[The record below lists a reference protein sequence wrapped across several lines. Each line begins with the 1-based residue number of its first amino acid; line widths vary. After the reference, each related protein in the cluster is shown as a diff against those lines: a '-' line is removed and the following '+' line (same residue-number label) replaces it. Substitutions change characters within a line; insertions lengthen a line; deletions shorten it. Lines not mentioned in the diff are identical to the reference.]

1 MDSEIGMQLPHMMLQ
16 PVYSRIRSY
25 LEQVFK
31 RKAMAH
37 IKLPEGV
44 PGILGPLMA
53 YPDSAA
59 HLNGRAET
67 VLRGPSSLTEA
78 EREMIAAFVSSGNDC
93 YFCTNSHAAAARHLL
108 GDDAELVDDIL
119 NHGPAADIGEKMR
132 ALLAIA
138 AKIRRAGRL
147 VSAED
152 VSAARAAGAD
162 DKAIHDTV
170 LIALMFCM
178 YNRYVDGLGT
188 WAPRNRTLYDQ
199 LGARLA
205 AKGYVGT

>member
-1 MDSEIGMQLPHMMLQ
+1 MIQ
-16 PVYSRIRSY
+16 PVYNRIRSF
-25 LEQVFK
+25 LHNVFK
-31 RKAMAH
+31 EKAMAH
-37 IKLPEGV
+37 IKLPDGV

-53 YPDSAA
+53 YPDSAT
-59 HLNGRAET
+59 HLNGLAEA

-93 YFCTNSHAAAARHLL
+93 YFCANSHAAAARHLL
-108 GDDAELVDDIL
+108 GDEAELVDDIL
-119 NHGPAADIGEKMR
+119 NNGPSAEISDKMR
-132 ALLAIA
+132 VLLGIA
-138 AKIRRAGRL
+138 GKIRRDGRL
-147 VSAED
+147 VTGAD
-152 VSAARAAGAD
+152 IDDARAAGAD

-170 LIALMFCM
+170 LIASMFCM

-205 AKGYVGT
+205 TRGYVST

>member
-1 MDSEIGMQLPHMMLQ
+1 MIQ
-16 PVYSRIRSY
+16 PVYDRIRN
-25 LEQVFK
+25 LLQPFFPEK
-31 RKAMAH
+31 LMAH

-53 YPDSAA
+53 YPDSAE
-59 HLNGRAET
+59 HLNGLAEV

-108 GDDAELVDDIL
+108 GDDADLVDDIL
-119 NHGPAADIGEKMR
+119 NNVSSAGVSDKMQ

-138 AKIRRAGRL
+138 GKIRRDGRL
-147 VSAED
+147 VTPED
-152 VSAARAAGAD
+152 ISEAREAGAD

-170 LIALMFCM
+170 LIASMFCM

-205 AKGYVGT
+205 VKGYVNS

>member
-1 MDSEIGMQLPHMMLQ
+1 MIR
-16 PVYSRIRSY
+16 PVYDTIRK
-25 LEQVFK
+25 LRQRLFPEK
-31 RKAMAH
+31 LMAH
-37 IKLPEGV
+37 IKLPDGV

-59 HLNGRAET
+59 HLNGLAEV

-108 GDDAELVDDIL
+108 GDEAPLVDEIL
-119 NHGPAADIGEKMR
+119 NNGPAAEISDKMR

-138 AKIRRAGRL
+138 GKIRRDGRL
-147 VSAED
+147 VTPED
-152 VSAARAAGAD
+152 INDAREAGAD
-162 DKAIHDTV
+162 DRAIHDTV
-170 LIALMFCM
+170 LIASMFCM

-205 AKGYVGT
+205 VKGYVHS

>member
-1 MDSEIGMQLPHMMLQ
+1 MIQL
-16 PVYSRIRSY
+16 VSTRIRS
-25 LEQVFK
+25 LLKGVFK
-31 RKAMAH
+31 EKGMAH
-37 IKLPEGV
+37 IKLPDGV

-53 YPDSAA
+53 YPESAA
-59 HLNGRAET
+59 HLNGLAEA

-93 YFCTNSHAAAARHLL
+93 YFCTNAHAAAARHLL
-108 GDDAELVDDIL
+108 GDDAALVDDVL
-119 NHGPAADIGEKMR
+119 NNGSSPEISEKMR

-138 AKIRRAGRL
+138 GKIRRDGRL
-147 VSAED
+147 VTAED
-152 VSAARAAGAD
+152 ISDARAAGAD

-170 LIALMFCM
+170 LIASMFCM

-205 AKGYVGT
+205 TRGYAGSPT